1 MHIIYIVGVAIK
13 FSDFCFVFMCVHV
26 GMGREKLNEL
36 GKVNECGKKQWFWT
50 LNVHLFIQSPA
61 ILLNHCEPNERRS
74 LYACRINWFY
84 LRCAWRT
91 KTFDLK
97 KEKNRWKFKS
107 QKLERFKLNRRQKKP
122 CGQRERTNAYW
133 HRINWCGAVVR
144 KMVAHFSSLS
154 AWSVQWV
161 DNWSLKTNLI
171 YFNHIDK

>member
-1 MHIIYIVGVAIK
+1 
-13 FSDFCFVFMCVHV
+13 MCSCWN
-26 GMGREKLNEL
+26 GERKIEWTGKGEWMREKTMVLNT
-36 GKVNECGKKQWFWT
+36 KRA
-50 LNVHLFIQSPA
+50 FIYPKPGHF
-61 ILLNHCEPNERRS
+61 IES
-74 LYACRINWFY
+74 L
-84 LRCAWRT
+84 RT
-91 KTFDLK
+91 KWTSQFVCMPYKLVLSSVCVKNKDLRFK
-97 KEKNRWKFKS
+97 KREKNRWKFKS